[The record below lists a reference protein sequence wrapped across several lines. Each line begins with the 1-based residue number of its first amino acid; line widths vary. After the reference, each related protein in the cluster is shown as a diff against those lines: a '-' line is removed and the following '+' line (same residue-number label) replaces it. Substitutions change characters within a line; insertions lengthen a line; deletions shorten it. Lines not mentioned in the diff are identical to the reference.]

1 MHSLFFLPLRKN
13 PLIQTNNYC
22 RVNCKTTQY
31 FLERGVSN
39 SMFFICIILYIH
51 ICYYIVL
58 YYSTTKA
65 TSKSVQHIM
74 LICLTTTVC
83 IFLGTSL
90 MIDNVEILANS
101 MHISFS
107 NGNVIVW
114 IINILCLVE
123 ALFYIWFFK
132 NRMVNS
138 EFMWILYIYA
148 ALCVEMIFKH
158 LQEPVTNR
166 RSLTTLCGQIQ
177 NLHLLETHAGTQ
189 RTPTNCHSWG
199 FSLCFYSSKSGFYKT
214 GFFAQE

>member
-1 MHSLFFLPLRKN
+1 
-13 PLIQTNNYC
+13 
-22 RVNCKTTQY
+22 
-31 FLERGVSN
+31 
-39 SMFFICIILYIH
+39 MFFICIILYIH

>member
-1 MHSLFFLPLRKN
+1 
-13 PLIQTNNYC
+13 
-22 RVNCKTTQY
+22 
-31 FLERGVSN
+31 
-39 SMFFICIILYIH
+39 MFFICIILYIH

-90 MIDNVEILANS
+90 MIDNVEIIANS

-138 EFMWILYIYA
+138 KFVWILYIYA